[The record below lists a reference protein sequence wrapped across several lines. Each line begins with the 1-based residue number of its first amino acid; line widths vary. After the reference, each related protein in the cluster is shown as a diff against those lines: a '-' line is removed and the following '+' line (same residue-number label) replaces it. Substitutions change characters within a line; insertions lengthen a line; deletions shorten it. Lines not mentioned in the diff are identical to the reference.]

1 VLCAAAAMQQ
11 QNFEEAFNRIKA
23 ATGVNDIE
31 ELVRT
36 FIKNEDQNFSLFNYV
51 NEQQNEIEKLEEQLQ
66 VSYIMA
72 RHFSCLIQNCYI
84 ITQWLQPA
92 ALVAQCCKAHDAV
105 SVAQ

>member
-1 VLCAAAAMQQ
+1 LHAAAIQ

-66 VSYIMA
+66 VTSI
-72 RHFSCLIQNCYI
+72 S
-84 ITQWLQPA
+84 
-92 ALVAQCCKAHDAV
+92 
-105 SVAQ
+105 

>member
-1 VLCAAAAMQQ
+1 MR

-66 VSYIMA
+66 VS
-72 RHFSCLIQNCYI
+72 S
-84 ITQWLQPA
+84 T
-92 ALVAQCCKAHDAV
+92 
-105 SVAQ
+105 S